1 MQELFGLCD
10 ARGAA
15 ADLEPLLR
23 AGLRHEPRAGMF
35 HNWLG
40 LVLKRKGDRRG
51 AEMEFRQAL
60 EVTPDL
66 IGCMA
71 NLGGLYLEEGRAAEA
86 AAVLQGALDRDA
98 RGVEVRAN
106 LIVALGLQHDV
117 AGVRAQVDAAEKLG
131 QKAPPIYNA
140 LAYALHVNG
149 LDDEAMAAVRRSLAL
164 DPRQQDAQ
172 RLLQQIE
179 AGG

>member
-1 MQELFGLCD
+1 
-10 ARGAA
+10 
-15 ADLEPLLR
+15 
-23 AGLRHEPRAGMF
+23 MF